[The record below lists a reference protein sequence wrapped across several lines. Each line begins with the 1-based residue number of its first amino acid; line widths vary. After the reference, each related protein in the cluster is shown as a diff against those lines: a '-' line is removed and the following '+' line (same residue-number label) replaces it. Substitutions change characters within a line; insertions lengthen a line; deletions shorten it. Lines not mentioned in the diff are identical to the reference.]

1 RRCISSR
8 LGDCPNVEVT
18 VTEGRY
24 RGWGR
29 RRTRSVG
36 LQRGREARRWPGE
49 PRVAVSTGGCR
60 PAPAHEALFG
70 QRLLH
75 RTRCRLPSPTLPP
88 RSAVEL
94 RASTASSH
102 SLDSELAAPAR
113 TQTADSNL
121 AYSLT
126 LTIVESI
133 SARDDAPDRDIV
145 RSSSAMMFLSTDST
159 PLAPSMARPYTC
171 GRPIVTA

>member
-1 RRCISSR
+1 PTGSPRRCSPPTGESSPQAAPPEALRPRRCISSR

-18 VTEGRY
+18 VPEGRY

-94 RASTASSH
+94 RA
-102 SLDSELAAPAR
+102 
-113 TQTADSNL
+113 
-121 AYSLT
+121 
-126 LTIVESI
+126 
-133 SARDDAPDRDIV
+133 
-145 RSSSAMMFLSTDST
+145 
-159 PLAPSMARPYTC
+159 
-171 GRPIVTA
+171 